1 MLSLVPVGNVWLQK
15 PCIKLTLRPC
25 NVAERFQK
33 WCNWCTRKYFATL
46 QKGCKQVARQCCN
59 ILAKRP
65 KCVYVRRPPRRSPKG
80 SNWNLFTTLQNTS
93 FCTQKAPFGA
103 FMRTCEGDLSNWL
116 QSELLAMFCFEKISK
131 YRKNIEEI
139 LKHKLPK
146 AHYATK
152 MQGHLRKFAERFQTQ
167 CFWCKRKCFAM
178 LQNGFDRNLL
188 VTF

>member
-1 MLSLVPVGNVWLQK
+1 MNWLIAWPGAGLQFIVILGILRHNFTCFCYDVCIQRFTWFEIYKIISKSETVSDIHNPVGNFWLQK

-65 KCVYVRRPPRRSPKG
+65 KCVYVRQPPRRSPKG
-80 SNWNLFTTLQNTS
+80 SHWNIFATLQN
-93 FCTQKAPFGA
+93 G
-103 FMRTCEGDLSNWL
+103 SN
-116 QSELLAMFCFEKISK
+116 I
-131 YRKNIEEI
+131 
-139 LKHKLPK
+139 
-146 AHYATK
+146 
-152 MQGHLRKFAERFQTQ
+152 
-167 CFWCKRKCFAM
+167 
-178 LQNGFDRNLL
+178 NLL